1 MVSSTRIYQYCRWEN
16 CPPLFFNVLEILFLF
31 QGIVLLEF
39 HCIRSNQI
47 FIAWGLLFK
56 FCISPFNYFFA
67 HQSHFSPSLLF
78 LHLHHLQTLT
88 QGNKKR
94 KQKEETHQE
103 ETISLLAG
111 VSSIHFCSEE
121 AWKFGYKEIVAALQI
136 SMADTSCDFLTLT
149 ERQVSSEGDIQKCF
163 TELRMGCKWFLKKV
177 LPGDMV
183 RWVGKKT

>member
-1 MVSSTRIYQYCRWEN
+1 MSLRKL
-16 CPPLFFNVLEILFLF
+16 PPPFFNVLEILFLF

-88 QGNKKR
+88 QGNKRRKR
-94 KQKEETHQE
+94 KRKLAKKREFLYLLV
-103 ETISLLAG
+103 SLLS
-111 VSSIHFCSEE
+111 VSVLRKLKNLAIRRF
-121 AWKFGYKEIVAALQI
+121 VAALQI
-136 SMADTSCDFLTLT
+136 SMAETSCDFLTLT

-163 TELRMGCKWFLKKV
+163 NELRMGCK
-177 LPGDMV
+177 
-183 RWVGKKT
+183 